1 MTYDFRY
8 SKLAP
13 NSILGFLF
21 ILMFVLVGLV
31 ISIIILF
38 YILNY
43 KILVAKEGTF
53 WGEHQKLVFISILCL
68 PIIVP
73 SLFSIIGSI
82 SYRHLID
89 DKSGVL
95 DISNNYA
102 ILYYKGEEIR
112 LEKISFLFHL
122 QKSIFSM
129 LGNAII
135 LYFINIQL
143 KWKTK
148 HINYMNLCKKLMS

>member
-1 MTYDFRY
+1 MSYDFRY

-21 ILMFVLVGLV
+21 ILIFVLVGLV

-38 YILNY
+38 YIINY
-43 KILVAKEGTF
+43 KILEAKEATF
-53 WGEHQKLVFISILCL
+53 WEEHQKLVFSSILWF
-68 PIIVP
+68 PVMSV
-73 SLFSIIGSI
+73 SLFSVLGSI

-102 ILYYKGEEIR
+102 ILYYKGE
-112 LEKISFLFHL
+112 
-122 QKSIFSM
+122 
-129 LGNAII
+129 
-135 LYFINIQL
+135 
-143 KWKTK
+143 
-148 HINYMNLCKKLMS
+148 KLD